1 MPKAYGNS
9 HKRQT
14 RPDTGPRRVRGP
26 YALGG
31 CLTCRRRHVKCDQ
44 VKPVCLTCQAC
55 GETCDGFS
63 DDLCWVGASSS
74 SKRESPAD
82 PSQGSRRHLYTDDL
96 IFWADNRISDWD
108 GYIVWDD
115 LFTLDIENTPWMP
128 SATGYTDRGLLES
141 APDFQT
147 PTDLGYSRTARISHT
162 ESYMSMNTLPLMP
175 SFKDELGAV
184 DWHSTDITFLLRN
197 FNSVV
202 MPRMASVPLAKKF
215 AWGPMHHELAV
226 QTLAEVTF
234 LKKPEVNE
242 AKLANLHSWLM
253 LANGKVQ
260 WVTSNQAEARR
271 FQLEAERL
279 VRFRGLS
286 KRNISRRIRLL
297 HHAYTW
303 NRIVGESTYV
313 LHDYGTFQ
321 HAISA
326 SVGEPATSDGA
337 EANIMANESSSHDT
351 QENTRLDDFL
361 RIGHRFEEVGS
372 HLEGQKD
379 AQAGTEDIHLED
391 PRTSVEDGFHV
402 IYGIPEQWLSLLS
415 RTTRLANWLDATEIP
430 QRLSNNRLV
439 EILERRAQSLEDA
452 ICSFVESRNL
462 SASIDANDPPNVCMF
477 RCLTAALLIFFYRR
491 IRNVHPLVLQV
502 YVDQIIR
509 GLEIFDDSLARHG
522 QAGPGSAWAAFI
534 AGCEAMGESRREKLR
549 QWMDRAFDSY
559 AAILIQYVKGLR
571 DLALHGTLKQAGLP
585 PLTPK
590 PHPQL
595 RHAARGFFCNQAKAK
610 AIESRLMVL
619 PGCYTC
625 KIRKVRC
632 GSPRDGG
639 HATLSACANCER
651 LGLPCQ
657 WNKPAEG
664 ENYTPP
670 PKRRRTVG
678 NRRRGQDGDASP
690 SPLPQQILQ
699 EGSNEPAESIQSADA
714 AEFEPQAFTDLT
726 DLQLDLPEEFDFD
739 AGLGVEPNLFWS
751 GEGVD
756 FIPLPLIE
764 STPMLFQTTADNYLQ
779 VEMPPVAQLPCFSP
793 DTDQDPLGQDTDI
806 SAFSITGNV
815 DTRRLIQHY
824 LEVMNGYS
832 KVTDHGTNNN
842 NLFIAA
848 FSKSLFFMPLYYA
861 ILSFSASHLS
871 LQDPSLAGTACRLEN
886 LAEEHFNRAF
896 QDYTAKVEGLL
907 SALFVRV
914 KRVHVMGESVSSFLR
929 LISIATEIIFSKQ
942 GREAL
947 ETPSELSGRIVLR
960 LATLDARASCYRLG
974 GGLLVRRLREIPSLS
989 FIFKFED
996 NESSSTSAFVHLL
1009 RADILRMRVG
1019 QLDLRVHEHK
1029 GSVELD
1035 EVEMLQADIKTLI
1048 HRWEQHLS
1056 KYTKEGATVSALPA
1070 GVYGCYT
1077 VLGALHSALL
1087 YLHSVYVS
1095 NGFLPRYIMEADF
1108 S

>member
-1 MPKAYGNS
+1 MPPEDS
-9 HKRQT
+9 
-14 RPDTGPRRVRGP
+14 
-26 YALGG
+26 
-31 CLTCRRRHVKCDQ
+31 
-44 VKPVCLTCQAC
+44 
-55 GETCDGFS
+55 
-63 DDLCWVGASSS
+63 
-74 SKRESPAD
+74 
-82 PSQGSRRHLYTDDL
+82 
-96 IFWADNRISDWD
+96 
-108 GYIVWDD
+108 
-115 LFTLDIENTPWMP
+115 
-128 SATGYTDRGLLES
+128 SAT
-141 APDFQT
+141 
-147 PTDLGYSRTARISHT
+147 
-162 ESYMSMNTLPLMP
+162 
-175 SFKDELGAV
+175 K
-184 DWHSTDITFLLRN
+184 
-197 FNSVV
+197 
-202 MPRMASVPLAKKF
+202 
-215 AWGPMHHELAV
+215 
-226 QTLAEVTF
+226 
-234 LKKPEVNE
+234 
-242 AKLANLHSWLM
+242 
-253 LANGKVQ
+253 
-260 WVTSNQAEARR
+260 
-271 FQLEAERL
+271 
-279 VRFRGLS
+279 
-286 KRNISRRIRLL
+286 
-297 HHAYTW
+297 
-303 NRIVGESTYV
+303 
-313 LHDYGTFQ
+313 
-321 HAISA
+321 
-326 SVGEPATSDGA
+326 
-337 EANIMANESSSHDT
+337 
-351 QENTRLDDFL
+351 
-361 RIGHRFEEVGS
+361 
-372 HLEGQKD
+372 
-379 AQAGTEDIHLED
+379 
-391 PRTSVEDGFHV
+391 
-402 IYGIPEQWLSLLS
+402 
-415 RTTRLANWLDATEIP
+415 
-430 QRLSNNRLV
+430 
-439 EILERRAQSLEDA
+439 
-452 ICSFVESRNL
+452 
-462 SASIDANDPPNVCMF
+462 
-477 RCLTAALLIFFYRR
+477 
-491 IRNVHPLVLQV
+491 
-502 YVDQIIR
+502 
-509 GLEIFDDSLARHG
+509 
-522 QAGPGSAWAAFI
+522 
-534 AGCEAMGESRREKLR
+534 
-549 QWMDRAFDSY
+549 
-559 AAILIQYVKGLR
+559 
-571 DLALHGTLKQAGLP
+571 
-585 PLTPK
+585 PK
-590 PHPQL
+590 PK
-595 RHAARGFFCNQAKAK
+595 R
-610 AIESRLMVL
+610 SRA
-619 PGCYTC
+619 GCYTC

-632 GSPRDGG
+632 GSPRDGD

-699 EGSNEPAESIQSADA
+699 EGSNEPAESTKSADA

-739 AGLGVEPNLFWS
+739 AGLGVEPHLFWS

-764 STPMLFQTTADNYLQ
+764 STPTLFQTTADNYLQ
-779 VEMPPVAQLPCFSP
+779 VEMPHP
-793 DTDQDPLGQDTDI
+793 DTDRDPLGQDTDI
-806 SAFSITGNV
+806 SDFSITGNV

-832 KVTDHGTNNN
+832 KVTDHGSNNN

-871 LQDPSLAGTACRLEN
+871 LQDPSLADTACRLDN

-929 LISIATEIIFSKQ
+929 LISIATEIIFSNQ

-947 ETPSELSGRIVLR
+947 EKPSELSGRIVLR

-1087 YLHSVYVS
+1087 YLHSVYTPLIATAPWPK
-1095 NGFLPRYIMEADF
+1095 F
-1108 S
+1108 

>member
-31 CLTCRRRHVKCDQ
+31 CHTCRRRHVKCDQ

-82 PSQGSRRHLYTDDL
+82 PSQGSRRHLYTEQSRALMAAAISASVPSSSVGTVLVDIDDHSRNPHSFKTPEITIGPFGVFDANPDREL
-96 IFWADNRISDWD
+96 ATAATFNVESNADADATVSNTDPATDICDWD

-175 SFKDELGAV
+175 SFKDELGTV

-242 AKLANLHSWLM
+242 AKLANLCAIVAISSHHLYLTREESFQSAEYWLQ
-253 LANGKVQ
+253 LSAKTIRHANIHLSRSLESETRGPKTAKYKEQLMAVQ
-260 WVTSNQAEARR
+260 ALMAHAWVTSNQAEARR

-326 SVGEPATSDGA
+326 SCGEPAISDGA
-337 EANIMANESSSHDT
+337 EANIMANESSSHST

-361 RIGHRFEEVGS
+361 RIGHRFEE
-372 HLEGQKD
+372 
-379 AQAGTEDIHLED
+379 
-391 PRTSVEDGFHV
+391 
-402 IYGIPEQWLSLLS
+402 
-415 RTTRLANWLDATEIP
+415 
-430 QRLSNNRLV
+430 RLSNNRLV

-549 QWMDRAFDSY
+549 QWMDRAFDSCRFQLY
-559 AAILIQYVKGLR
+559 QRAKELMTRVWERRSMAQEYQQRVPRRPSWMEVSRETNTWIIL
-571 DLALHGTLKQAGLP
+571 
-585 PLTPK
+585 
-590 PHPQL
+590 
-595 RHAARGFFCNQAKAK
+595 N
-610 AIESRLMVL
+610 
-619 PGCYTC
+619 
-625 KIRKVRC
+625 
-632 GSPRDGG
+632 
-639 HATLSACANCER
+639 
-651 LGLPCQ
+651 
-657 WNKPAEG
+657 
-664 ENYTPP
+664 
-670 PKRRRTVG
+670 
-678 NRRRGQDGDASP
+678 
-690 SPLPQQILQ
+690 
-699 EGSNEPAESIQSADA
+699 
-714 AEFEPQAFTDLT
+714 
-726 DLQLDLPEEFDFD
+726 
-739 AGLGVEPNLFWS
+739 
-751 GEGVD
+751 
-756 FIPLPLIE
+756 
-764 STPMLFQTTADNYLQ
+764 
-779 VEMPPVAQLPCFSP
+779 
-793 DTDQDPLGQDTDI
+793 
-806 SAFSITGNV
+806 
-815 DTRRLIQHY
+815 
-824 LEVMNGYS
+824 
-832 KVTDHGTNNN
+832 
-842 NLFIAA
+842 
-848 FSKSLFFMPLYYA
+848 
-861 ILSFSASHLS
+861 
-871 LQDPSLAGTACRLEN
+871 
-886 LAEEHFNRAF
+886 
-896 QDYTAKVEGLL
+896 
-907 SALFVRV
+907 
-914 KRVHVMGESVSSFLR
+914 
-929 LISIATEIIFSKQ
+929 
-942 GREAL
+942 
-947 ETPSELSGRIVLR
+947 
-960 LATLDARASCYRLG
+960 
-974 GGLLVRRLREIPSLS
+974 
-989 FIFKFED
+989 
-996 NESSSTSAFVHLL
+996 
-1009 RADILRMRVG
+1009 
-1019 QLDLRVHEHK
+1019 
-1029 GSVELD
+1029 
-1035 EVEMLQADIKTLI
+1035 
-1048 HRWEQHLS
+1048 
-1056 KYTKEGATVSALPA
+1056 
-1070 GVYGCYT
+1070 
-1077 VLGALHSALL
+1077 
-1087 YLHSVYVS
+1087 
-1095 NGFLPRYIMEADF
+1095 
-1108 S
+1108 

>member
-1 MPKAYGNS
+1 
-9 HKRQT
+9 
-14 RPDTGPRRVRGP
+14 
-26 YALGG
+26 
-31 CLTCRRRHVKCDQ
+31 
-44 VKPVCLTCQAC
+44 
-55 GETCDGFS
+55 
-63 DDLCWVGASSS
+63 
-74 SKRESPAD
+74 
-82 PSQGSRRHLYTDDL
+82 
-96 IFWADNRISDWD
+96 
-108 GYIVWDD
+108 
-115 LFTLDIENTPWMP
+115 
-128 SATGYTDRGLLES
+128 
-141 APDFQT
+141 
-147 PTDLGYSRTARISHT
+147 
-162 ESYMSMNTLPLMP
+162 
-175 SFKDELGAV
+175 
-184 DWHSTDITFLLRN
+184 
-197 FNSVV
+197 

-234 LKKPEVNE
+234 LKKPE
-242 AKLANLHSWLM
+242 ALM
-253 LANGKVQ
+253 AHA
-260 WVTSNQAEARR
+260 WVTSNQAGARR

-313 LHDYGTFQ
+313 LHDYGTFR

-326 SVGEPATSDGA
+326 SVGEPAISDGA
-337 EANIMANESSSHDT
+337 EANIMANESSSHNT

-372 HLEGQKD
+372 HLEGHKD

-559 AAILIQYVKGLR
+559 AAILIQYIKGLR
-571 DLALHGTLKQAGLP
+571 DLALHGTLKQAG
-585 PLTPK
+585 
-590 PHPQL
+590 
-595 RHAARGFFCNQAKAK
+595 
-610 AIESRLMVL
+610 
-619 PGCYTC
+619 
-625 KIRKVRC
+625 
-632 GSPRDGG
+632 
-639 HATLSACANCER
+639 
-651 LGLPCQ
+651 
-657 WNKPAEG
+657 PAEG

-699 EGSNEPAESIQSADA
+699 EGSNEPAESIKSADA
-714 AEFEPQAFTDLT
+714 AEFELQAFTDLT
-726 DLQLDLPEEFDFD
+726 DLQLDLPEDFDFD

-764 STPMLFQTTADNYLQ
+764 STPTLFQTTADNYLQ
-779 VEMPPVAQLPCFSP
+779 VEMPPVAQLPCLSP

-832 KVTDHGTNNN
+832 KVTDHGSNNN

-871 LQDPSLAGTACRLEN
+871 LQDPSLADLACRLDN

-929 LISIATEIIFSKQ
+929 LISIATEIIFSDQ

-974 GGLLVRRLREIPSLS
+974 GGLLVKRLREIPSLS

-1019 QLDLRVHEHK
+1019 QLDLRVHENK

-1070 GVYGCYT
+1070 V
-1077 VLGALHSALL
+1077 
-1087 YLHSVYVS
+1087 
-1095 NGFLPRYIMEADF
+1095 FIP
-1108 S
+1108 

>member
-1 MPKAYGNS
+1 MPPEDS
-9 HKRQT
+9 
-14 RPDTGPRRVRGP
+14 
-26 YALGG
+26 
-31 CLTCRRRHVKCDQ
+31 
-44 VKPVCLTCQAC
+44 
-55 GETCDGFS
+55 
-63 DDLCWVGASSS
+63 
-74 SKRESPAD
+74 
-82 PSQGSRRHLYTDDL
+82 
-96 IFWADNRISDWD
+96 
-108 GYIVWDD
+108 
-115 LFTLDIENTPWMP
+115 
-128 SATGYTDRGLLES
+128 SAT
-141 APDFQT
+141 
-147 PTDLGYSRTARISHT
+147 
-162 ESYMSMNTLPLMP
+162 
-175 SFKDELGAV
+175 K
-184 DWHSTDITFLLRN
+184 
-197 FNSVV
+197 
-202 MPRMASVPLAKKF
+202 
-215 AWGPMHHELAV
+215 
-226 QTLAEVTF
+226 
-234 LKKPEVNE
+234 
-242 AKLANLHSWLM
+242 
-253 LANGKVQ
+253 
-260 WVTSNQAEARR
+260 
-271 FQLEAERL
+271 
-279 VRFRGLS
+279 
-286 KRNISRRIRLL
+286 
-297 HHAYTW
+297 
-303 NRIVGESTYV
+303 
-313 LHDYGTFQ
+313 
-321 HAISA
+321 
-326 SVGEPATSDGA
+326 
-337 EANIMANESSSHDT
+337 
-351 QENTRLDDFL
+351 
-361 RIGHRFEEVGS
+361 
-372 HLEGQKD
+372 
-379 AQAGTEDIHLED
+379 
-391 PRTSVEDGFHV
+391 
-402 IYGIPEQWLSLLS
+402 
-415 RTTRLANWLDATEIP
+415 
-430 QRLSNNRLV
+430 
-439 EILERRAQSLEDA
+439 
-452 ICSFVESRNL
+452 
-462 SASIDANDPPNVCMF
+462 
-477 RCLTAALLIFFYRR
+477 
-491 IRNVHPLVLQV
+491 
-502 YVDQIIR
+502 
-509 GLEIFDDSLARHG
+509 
-522 QAGPGSAWAAFI
+522 
-534 AGCEAMGESRREKLR
+534 
-549 QWMDRAFDSY
+549 
-559 AAILIQYVKGLR
+559 
-571 DLALHGTLKQAGLP
+571 
-585 PLTPK
+585 PK
-590 PHPQL
+590 PK
-595 RHAARGFFCNQAKAK
+595 R
-610 AIESRLMVL
+610 SRA
-619 PGCYTC
+619 GCYTC

-699 EGSNEPAESIQSADA
+699 EGSNEPAESIKSADA
-714 AEFEPQAFTDLT
+714 AEFEQQAFTDLT

-871 LQDPSLAGTACRLEN
+871 LQDPSLADTACRLEN

-896 QDYTAKVEGLL
+896 QDYTAKIEGLL

-929 LISIATEIIFSKQ
+929 LISIATEIIFSNQ

-1035 EVEMLQADIKTLI
+1035 EAEMLQADIKTLI

-1087 YLHSVYVS
+1087 YLHSVYTPLIPTAPWPK
-1095 NGFLPRYIMEADF
+1095 F
-1108 S
+1108 

>member
-1 MPKAYGNS
+1 MRSG
-9 HKRQT
+9 QT
-14 RPDTGPRRVRGP
+14 
-26 YALGG
+26 
-31 CLTCRRRHVKCDQ
+31 
-44 VKPVCLTCQAC
+44 
-55 GETCDGFS
+55 

-82 PSQGSRRHLYTDDL
+82 PSQGSRRHLYTEQSRALMAAAISASVPSSSVGTVLVDIDDHSRNPRSFETPE
-96 IFWADNRISDWD
+96 ITIGPFGVFDANPDRESATAATFNVESNADAGATVSNTDPATDICDWD

-175 SFKDELGAV
+175 SFKHELGAV

-242 AKLANLHSWLM
+242 AKLANLCAIVAISSHHLYLTREESFQSAEYWLQ
-253 LANGKVQ
+253 LGAKTIRHANIHLSRSLESETRGPKTAKYKEQLMAVQ
-260 WVTSNQAEARR
+260 ALMAHAWVTSNQAEARR

-337 EANIMANESSSHDT
+337 EANIMANESSSHNT

-549 QWMDRAFDSY
+549 QWMDRAFDSSQRN
-559 AAILIQYVKGLR
+559 LV
-571 DLALHGTLKQAGLP
+571 D
-585 PLTPK
+585 
-590 PHPQL
+590 
-595 RHAARGFFCNQAKAK
+595 
-610 AIESRLMVL
+610 S
-619 PGCYTC
+619 
-625 KIRKVRC
+625 
-632 GSPRDGG
+632 
-639 HATLSACANCER
+639 
-651 LGLPCQ
+651 
-657 WNKPAEG
+657 
-664 ENYTPP
+664 
-670 PKRRRTVG
+670 
-678 NRRRGQDGDASP
+678 
-690 SPLPQQILQ
+690 
-699 EGSNEPAESIQSADA
+699 
-714 AEFEPQAFTDLT
+714 
-726 DLQLDLPEEFDFD
+726 LQLQML
-739 AGLGVEPNLFWS
+739 LF
-751 GEGVD
+751 
-756 FIPLPLIE
+756 
-764 STPMLFQTTADNYLQ
+764 
-779 VEMPPVAQLPCFSP
+779 
-793 DTDQDPLGQDTDI
+793 
-806 SAFSITGNV
+806 
-815 DTRRLIQHY
+815 
-824 LEVMNGYS
+824 
-832 KVTDHGTNNN
+832 
-842 NLFIAA
+842 
-848 FSKSLFFMPLYYA
+848 
-861 ILSFSASHLS
+861 
-871 LQDPSLAGTACRLEN
+871 
-886 LAEEHFNRAF
+886 
-896 QDYTAKVEGLL
+896 
-907 SALFVRV
+907 
-914 KRVHVMGESVSSFLR
+914 
-929 LISIATEIIFSKQ
+929 
-942 GREAL
+942 
-947 ETPSELSGRIVLR
+947 
-960 LATLDARASCYRLG
+960 
-974 GGLLVRRLREIPSLS
+974 
-989 FIFKFED
+989 
-996 NESSSTSAFVHLL
+996 
-1009 RADILRMRVG
+1009 
-1019 QLDLRVHEHK
+1019 
-1029 GSVELD
+1029 
-1035 EVEMLQADIKTLI
+1035 
-1048 HRWEQHLS
+1048 
-1056 KYTKEGATVSALPA
+1056 
-1070 GVYGCYT
+1070 
-1077 VLGALHSALL
+1077 
-1087 YLHSVYVS
+1087 
-1095 NGFLPRYIMEADF
+1095 
-1108 S
+1108 